1 MAVPLQGDARPTHR
15 VATVRRPPEARLR
28 LMTAAEELMAT
39 RGLDVPNR
47 VIVAAAGQRN
57 QSAIIYHF
65 RSRAGLIDAI
75 RERHETPI
83 AQHRRHLIARLPG
96 LAARTT
102 RHLVEAHI
110 QPVTAEM
117 LRCTPSH
124 WARFSEMLLLDQPLR
139 LAGDAG
145 LPGPAQRD
153 EPGGLARSGVHNL
166 MVARLAHLPERE
178 AADRVALAIRFL
190 ISGLARWER
199 DSQADSDL
207 AGPLAPF
214 ALILTDLA
222 VAMLE
227 APSSVPR
234 CGRC

>member
-1 MAVPLQGDARPTHR
+1 MAVPLQGDARPSHR
-15 VATVRRPPEARLR
+15 VAAARRPGEARLR
-28 LMTAAEELMAT
+28 LMAAAEELVAT

-83 AQHRRHLIARLPG
+83 AQHRRHLIVRLPG
-96 LAARTT
+96 LTVRTT
-102 RHLVEAHI
+102 RHLVEAYI

-139 LAGDAG
+139 FTSDTG
-145 LPGPAQRD
+145 LPVPAQRD
-153 EPGGLARSGVHNL
+153 EPGGLARSGLQNL
-166 MVARLAHLPERE
+166 MVARLTHLPERE

-234 CGRC
+234 GGHC